1 MFINLNFFYFS
12 ISELLVP
19 FVFLSFLLTHKF
31 EFSEF
36 NNRILIYFGIFI
48 LSIIPSFYNLI
59 FNVSEALPLSLHL
72 LFFVLIF
79 SIVAVSINN
88 YSQISNVL
96 NLFLAVS
103 LINGLYLIAI
113 ALITGKRVFGFS
125 GIMYVDYVG
134 YSVIISFIFVMLRQ
148 NRRIISLIALSIFS
162 LALIFTQTRSIWLIT
177 GVTLLLI
184 FIRLFI
190 KNRKYNISRL
200 KISLAF
206 GFVVASILVFTF
218 VISDVNKGYF
228 ERVEIKKIEQTDD
241 PMRQSLQINSLA
253 SRYFI
258 WSAAWEA
265 FINNPVIGVGI
276 YAFPFISK
284 EYSNVEPILYETFV
298 EKLTPHETFLTILT
312 ESGMLG
318 FLGFMFFLIS
328 TIVFAIKNY
337 KASKSDDELFYS
349 ELILWLTIYTLLS
362 MIITD
367 AWLWGHGIVLWGILL
382 GFSIANRK
390 IQGFRT
396 GKASI

>member
-328 TIVFAIKNY
+328 TIVFAINNY